1 MYLAQYRLL
10 PRRWSAVPVGLAF
23 AAYYLALAAVG
34 SSVLPTW
41 VILGIAAVFGLVGL
55 AIGMVLRPFAERTN
69 YRWFVVQFGL
79 IWVAIDLLVQDN
91 ELIGTYSWIAYRI
104 GGLPQ
109 LVQPVSV
116 VSTPALNLLLHVVNA
131 AIALAV
137 LALLDRRR
145 PHLADVPVPRRV
157 LAWSLGVPAAVCVWR
172 GWPGA
177 C

>member
-1 MYLAQYRLL
+1 M
-10 PRRWSAVPVGLAF
+10 
-23 AAYYLALAAVG
+23 
-34 SSVLPTW
+34 
-41 VILGIAAVFGLVGL
+41 
-55 AIGMVLRPFAERTN
+55 LRPFAERTS

-137 LALLDRRR
+137 LALLDRRL

-157 LAWSLGVPAAVCVWR
+157 LAWSLGVPAAVCVAWVAWSLLIFTSVTHR
-172 GWPGA
+172 MGRRCGWPRCNRAGQRDTGHA
-177 C
+177 DLGRGSAPRPR